1 MPSAMP
7 SMPPEDLRSHID
19 ALGPWFHNLRLDGVE
34 TAPEHNL
41 GDFPSI
47 FFRHFAHR
55 LPGDLHGWRVLD
67 VGCNAGFYSFEMKRR
82 GAAHVIGIDADP
94 RYVRQAR
101 FAAARL
107 GCEDVEFRERSVYE
121 VAALDGPFDLVLF
134 MGVLYHLR
142 HPLLAL
148 DLLRRH
154 AVGRLLVFQSLIR
167 GETEVAPVGPDYD
180 FHDHTPFAVSGFPR
194 MQFIERSFARDAT
207 NWWIPNRACVEAMLR
222 SSGFEIVDNPVPEVY
237 LCRPS
242 GPIPEVPRVVT
253 EPGRA

>member
-1 MPSAMP
+1 MAHATP
-7 SMPPEDLRSHID
+7 SMQPDEVRSHID

-34 TAPEHNL
+34 TAPGHYL
-41 GDFPSI
+41 GDFPST

-55 LPGDLHGWRVLD
+55 LPEDLRGWRVLD
-67 VGCNAGFYSFEMKRR
+67 VGCNAGFYAFEMKRR
-82 GAAHVIGIDADP
+82 GAAHVLGIDADP

-107 GCEDVEFRERSVYE
+107 GYEDVEFQERSVYE
-121 VAALDGPFDLVLF
+121 VAELGGPFDLVLF

-167 GETEVAPVGPDYD
+167 GDAVIAPVQPDYD
-180 FHDHTPFAVSGFPR
+180 FHDSTPFSTPGFPR
-194 MQFIERSFARDAT
+194 LQFIERQFAQDWT
-207 NWWIPNRACVEAMLR
+207 NWWVPNRACAEAMLR
-222 SSGFEIVDNPVPEVY
+222 SAGFEIVDNPVPEVY

-242 GPIPEVPRVVT
+242 GPGPDVPRIVT
-253 EPGRA
+253 EQGRA